1 MTTIQHNM
9 WGHPARRG
17 LSGLVIA
24 LILVG
29 IGAGATFAVMGG
41 VLDNLD
47 SMAST
52 NRVVIESVTAYT
64 DSDRMVIVG
73 NIKNLG
79 SQPIESVTVDEITAG
94 DLILTQSAH
103 TADGVIDVP
112 HGDLTLSGLDDLGD
126 QVSAGPNGSNSTT
139 PADPTSGLKWTTDG
153 IDGYDYY
160 FETGNSGMAAV
171 KFTGLST
178 DEDELVSLPAGSTQ
192 SFRITILGKSAGGS
206 ADVLDI
212 LRTVPASTSL
222 FITISGT
229 DGQTSTISDP
239 RTVRVTDRS

>member
-1 MTTIQHNM
+1 MTTIQHNTR
-9 WGHPARRG
+9 GHPRRRAI
-17 LSGLVIA
+17 SGLVVA

-64 DSDRMVIVG
+64 NNDRMVITG

-79 SQPIESVTVDEITAG
+79 SQPIESVIIDEITAG
-94 DLILTQSAH
+94 DLIITQSAY
-103 TADGVIDVP
+103 TEDGVISNP
-112 HGDLTLSGLDDLGD
+112 HGDLTLE
-126 QVSAGPNGSNSTT
+126 
-139 PADPTSGLKWTTDG
+139 G
-153 IDGYDYY
+153 IDDAGGPVRGTATDAGTALASGVTAAGYGYY
-160 FETGNSGMAAV
+160 IPDTNATNAAAAV
-171 KFTGLST
+171 SITGLST
-178 DEDELVSLPAGSTQ
+178 DDDELVSLPAGSTQ

-222 FITISGT
+222 FITIAGT

-239 RTVRVTDRS
+239 RSVRVTAR